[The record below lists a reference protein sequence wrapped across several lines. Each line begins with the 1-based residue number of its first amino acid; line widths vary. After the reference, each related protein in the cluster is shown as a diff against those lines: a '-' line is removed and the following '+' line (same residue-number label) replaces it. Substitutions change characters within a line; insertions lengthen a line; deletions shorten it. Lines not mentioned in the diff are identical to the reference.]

1 MKELQK
7 MLSGLK
13 NMENPINSIHC
24 IGLDRIGS
32 KVPPIVQV
40 MISFFCAVG
49 LASII
54 TAMLKKFKLT
64 RALYGV

>member
-1 MKELQK
+1 MKNAVAEAKQCALAPSYYLDGKLNLKMKELQK

-32 KVPPIVQV
+32 KPVEYVD
-40 MISFFCAVG
+40 
-49 LASII
+49 
-54 TAMLKKFKLT
+54 
-64 RALYGV
+64 Y